1 MEIQLERETGIE
13 PATNG
18 LGSRD
23 STTELLPLGE
33 QSLTPRQTPVIPQL
47 WPKLLV
53 AASLS
58 RSASAVCRETR
69 NRTRPSPILRTSF
82 GGVRAP
88 SPEGFRNRSAGGFSM
103 RMKSAAL
110 YLFALTLV
118 LASSLTF
125 AQSSSPS
132 SSTSKAS
139 SSSSMSSSKDSTTAS
154 SMKMVDLNSATK
166 DELDALPGIG
176 DAYAQ
181 KIIDNRPYR
190 TKTDLVNKK
199 IIPQSTYNKIKD
211 KVIAKQD
218 TSKSKMTK

>member
-1 MEIQLERETGIE
+1 
-13 PATNG
+13 
-18 LGSRD
+18 
-23 STTELLPLGE
+23 
-33 QSLTPRQTPVIPQL
+33 
-47 WPKLLV
+47 
-53 AASLS
+53 
-58 RSASAVCRETR
+58 
-69 NRTRPSPILRTSF
+69 
-82 GGVRAP
+82 
-88 SPEGFRNRSAGGFSM
+88 M

-199 IIPQSTYNKIKD
+199 VIPQSTYNKIKD

>member
-1 MEIQLERETGIE
+1 
-13 PATNG
+13 
-18 LGSRD
+18 
-23 STTELLPLGE
+23 
-33 QSLTPRQTPVIPQL
+33 
-47 WPKLLV
+47 
-53 AASLS
+53 
-58 RSASAVCRETR
+58 
-69 NRTRPSPILRTSF
+69 
-82 GGVRAP
+82 
-88 SPEGFRNRSAGGFSM
+88 M